1 MAQPPRGAQRVE
13 PDQIRGWAPKSQEE
27 FEARLREVPPINP
40 FLLSR
45 WLELGLPPGGGTEQ
59 NGPANDKPE
68 WGVA

>member
-1 MAQPPRGAQRVE
+1 V
-13 PDQIRGWAPKSQEE
+13 PKSQEE

-45 WLELGLPPGGGTEQ
+45 WLELGLPAQAAAEPERHAA
-59 NGPANDKPE
+59 PANDKPE